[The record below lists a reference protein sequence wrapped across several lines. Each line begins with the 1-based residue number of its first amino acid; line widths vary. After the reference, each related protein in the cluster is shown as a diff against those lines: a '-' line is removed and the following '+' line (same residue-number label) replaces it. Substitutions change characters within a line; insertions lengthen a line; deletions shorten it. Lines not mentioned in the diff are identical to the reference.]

1 MTAWKFAITAV
12 AVAFSFVAIV
22 QVRGQPSTEG
32 FISID
37 CGTPD
42 GYNHTDNTNIQYVS
56 DDQYIDSGVNKR
68 IAQNYINSSI
78 PIQDVTARSFPS
90 GSRNCYTLK
99 PVTADQKYLLRATFM
114 YGNYDGQQ
122 SENPNTSIQF
132 DLYIGV
138 DLWKTVNISDA
149 SAEYRVEAIT
159 LALADFISVC
169 LINTGS
175 GTPFISALELRPIK
189 PAMYPEAVAN
199 QSIVLYLRRTYKPS
213 SNQIFRFPD
222 DPYDRIWA
230 SYTEIPSDWTTIST
244 NATIQDNQN
253 DRFNAP
259 STVLQTAVTPIR
271 SPTMTF
277 LQLDR
282 ESGPTAP
289 QYYVVFYFTELQS
302 LNTNAVR
309 EFSIYFDGSYQ
320 WHAPYRPAYL
330 ISDYIYSIS
339 PWYGYAHYIFS
350 LNATANSTLP
360 PFINAF
366 EVYTPMFLSNAVTDV
381 SDADAIMAVKAQYQV
396 KRNWMGDP
404 CNPTEYA
411 WDGLNCSYTASPSR
425 ITSVNLSSSRLAGR
439 ISDSFSML
447 QAMESIDLSNNNLT
461 GGIPYSLAN
470 ISSLQ
475 VLNLTNNNLSGP
487 VPDALLKKADAGLLI
502 LRVDDYLLLC
512 NASTCPCNGSSCQNT
527 ISTVKKIPKPVIVI
541 LAVIP
546 AILLA
551 VLVLTLAITRGTMC
565 GKLPGEPEEPW
576 IPRTKRRFTY
586 MELNNVTNNFS
597 RVIGS
602 GGFGVVYHGYL
613 ENETEKNVTEVTVK
627 VCHEI
632 SSQGT
637 KQLHAEAES
646 LTHVFHKNLVS
657 LVGYCMDGDKLG
669 LVYEYM
675 PQGSLHDHLRGT
687 SGVFRALNW
696 GERLRIAL
704 EAAQGLDYMHT
715 GCQIVHRDV
724 KTSNILLG
732 QNLEAKIADFGL
744 AKMIGGNEHVSLMS
758 VCGTPGYIDPESLRT
773 LRLTE
778 KSDVYS
784 FGVVLLEIITG
795 ELPILQGQGEEIIH
809 LVKHVS
815 QFIARGDIK
824 EIVDSALRGEYDLNS
839 VWKVM
844 DMAMRCTAEA
854 AVERPTMT
862 EVVMQLKDSLITET
876 THAKSKSSYG
886 DSSETS
892 QISISGTTTMSIGP
906 SS

>member
-1 MTAWKFAITAV
+1 MTVWKFAISAV
-12 AVAFSFVAIV
+12 AVAFSFAAIV

-99 PVTADQKYLLRATFM
+99 PVTANQKYLLRATFM

-122 SENPNTSIQF
+122 SVNPNTSILF

-189 PAMYPEAVAN
+189 LAMYPAAMAN

-244 NATIQDNQN
+244 NAPIQYYAD
-253 DRFNAP
+253 DHFNAP

-271 SPTMTF
+271 STTMTF
-277 LQLDR
+277 LRLDKG
-282 ESGPTAP
+282 SGPIAP
-289 QYYVVFYFTELQS
+289 QYHVVFYFTELQL
-302 LNTNAVR
+302 LNSNAVR
-309 EFSIYFDGSYQ
+309 EFSIYLDGSDR
-320 WHAPYRPAYL
+320 WGDSFRLLYL
-330 ISDYIYSIS
+330 MSYYFCSTDPLTVDY
-339 PWYGYAHYIFS
+339 AFS

-360 PFINAF
+360 PLINAL
-366 EVYTPMFLSNAVTDV
+366 EVYTLMYLSNPATDV
-381 SDADAIMAVKAQYQV
+381 SDGASRICSFRNHDCPDAIMAVKAQYQV

-425 ITSVNLSSSRLAGR
+425 ITSVNLSSSRLAGQ
-439 ISDSFSML
+439 ISDFFSKL
-447 QAMESIDLSNNNLT
+447 QAIESMDLSNNNLT
-461 GGIPYSLAN
+461 GGIPYSLAS

-475 VLNLTNNNLSGP
+475 VFGDSSG
-487 VPDALLKKADAGLLI
+487 
-502 LRVDDYLLLC
+502 
-512 NASTCPCNGSSCQNT
+512 
-527 ISTVKKIPKPVIVI
+527 
-541 LAVIP
+541 
-546 AILLA
+546 
-551 VLVLTLAITRGTMC
+551 
-565 GKLPGEPEEPW
+565 LPWLP
-576 IPRTKRRFTY
+576 
-586 MELNNVTNNFS
+586 
-597 RVIGS
+597 
-602 GGFGVVYHGYL
+602 
-613 ENETEKNVTEVTVK
+613 ENEQRKNVTEVAVK
-627 VCHEI
+627 VCHQI

-669 LVYEYM
+669 LVYEYV

-704 EAAQGLDYMHT
+704 EAAQ
-715 GCQIVHRDV
+715 
-724 KTSNILLG
+724 
-732 QNLEAKIADFGL
+732 
-744 AKMIGGNEHVSLMS
+744 
-758 VCGTPGYIDPESLRT
+758 
-773 LRLTE
+773 
-778 KSDVYS
+778 
-784 FGVVLLEIITG
+784 
-795 ELPILQGQGEEIIH
+795 
-809 LVKHVS
+809 
-815 QFIARGDIK
+815 
-824 EIVDSALRGEYDLNS
+824 
-839 VWKVM
+839 
-844 DMAMRCTAEA
+844 
-854 AVERPTMT
+854 
-862 EVVMQLKDSLITET
+862 
-876 THAKSKSSYG
+876 
-886 DSSETS
+886 
-892 QISISGTTTMSIGP
+892 
-906 SS
+906 